1 MSSTGAS
8 GVVRL
13 PVICGPTAAG
23 KSALALRLAE
33 STGAA
38 IIAADSRQV
47 YRGFDVGTAKATPAE
62 RARVPHFG
70 IDFVDPTM
78 RCSAADWAERV
89 PGWIDATRAAARVP
103 MVVGGTGFY
112 LRALFDPLFEAPPLD
127 DERRASLGEFLES
140 LPGEELRRWCELLD
154 PARATLGRTQLLR
167 AVEVA
172 VLTGK
177 RISAWHASHA
187 RAPGMVARYLLVDPG
202 SALADAIA
210 ARVDRMLEV
219 GWLDEV
225 RGLTR
230 RIPVDAPAWTATGY
244 DVLRTVVDGERS
256 LAEAR
261 DLIVIQTRQYAK
273 RQRTWFRHQLPAD
286 ATTALDPSA
295 PDAVERAQSWWAEG
309 E

>member
-23 KSALALRLAE
+23 KSALALNLAE
-33 STGAA
+33 SVGAA

-47 YRGFDVGTAKATPAE
+47 YRGFDAGTAKGTRAE
-62 RARVPHFG
+62 RARAPHFG
-70 IDFVDPTM
+70 IDFMDPTE

-89 PGWIDATRAAARVP
+89 PGWLDEARARARAP
-103 MVVGGTGFY
+103 MIVGGTGFY

-127 DERRASLGEFLES
+127 DELRSSLGAYLES
-140 LPGEELRRWCELLD
+140 LPGDELRRWCDALD
-154 PARATLGRTQLLR
+154 PPRAALGRTQLLR

-187 RAPGMVARYLLVDPG
+187 RAPVMAARYLLVDPG
-202 SALADAIA
+202 PVLGDWVA
-210 ARVDRMLEV
+210 ARVDRMLDL

-225 RGLTR
+225 RDLSR

-244 DVLRTVVDGERS
+244 DLLRTVVDGERS
-256 LAEAR
+256 FDEAR
-261 DLIVIQTRQYAK
+261 DMIVIQTRQYAK
-273 RQRTWFRHQLPAD
+273 RQRTWFRHQLPPD
-286 ATTALDPSA
+286 ATTLLDPAA
-295 PDAVERAQSWWAEG
+295 PDALERAASWWAES